1 MDSLLSFDRW
11 LFHWLNTKL
20 YSPALDPFMILAT
33 RISDKG
39 IFWFL
44 VAFVL
49 LLQHKRLGLRP
60 GVTLLVGIGIG
71 GVLENI
77 FKPLISRP
85 RPPLVEDTVRQLVEL
100 PVSHSFP
107 SGHAVSSFVS
117 MYVLYRLFPRTI
129 WWALPCA
136 LVMSYS
142 RIYVGVHYPLDVLAG
157 AVIGIMAGMIT
168 MRLPIR
174 RLAYR
179 IAPHIPIVRRFI
191 VIPAPDNIPPV
202 PLRQAQSVQGEEKKS
217 TN

>member
-1 MDSLLSFDRW
+1 MDALLSFDRW
-11 LFHWLNTKL
+11 LFYWLNTQL
-20 YSPALDPFMILAT
+20 YSPVLDPLMILAT

-39 IFWFL
+39 IFWFI

-49 LLQHKRLGLRP
+49 LWQRRRLGLRP

-100 PVSHSFP
+100 PISHSFP

-117 MYVLYRLFPRTI
+117 MYVLYRLFPRTL

-136 LVMSYS
+136 LIMSYS
-142 RIYVGVHYPLDVLAG
+142 RIYVGVHYPLDVVAG
-157 AVIGIMAGMIT
+157 ALIGIMAGMIT

-174 RLAYR
+174 KLAYR
-179 IAPHIPIVRRFI
+179 IVPHIPIVRRFI
-191 VIPAPDNIPPV
+191 ILPTPDNIPSV
-202 PLRQAQSVQGEEKKS
+202 PLRHPKVVQREEEKR